1 MGMMVKV
8 KICGVTSATD
18 ALMAATAGA
27 DAVGLNF
34 YRASPRFLEPER
46 ALAIRLALPPFV
58 AAVGIFV
65 DEEVER
71 VRELMDYCGLDYAQL
86 HGRETPRKV
95 AQLKQ
100 YRIIKAVRIR
110 GEEDLRELERYRADA
125 FLLDAYV
132 EGAPGGTGMT
142 FNWDLARGASNRAKI
157 ILAGGLTP
165 DNVAQA
171 VAAGRP
177 YAVDVAS
184 GVESEPGKKDRKLV
198 NRFVRAAK
206 SVEL

>member
-1 MGMMVKV
+1 MMVKV

-27 DAVGLNF
+27 DAIGLNF
-34 YRASPRFLEPER
+34 YRPSPRYVEPER

-71 VRELMDYCGLDYAQL
+71 VRELMDFCHLDYAQL

-95 AQLKQ
+95 ALLKE
-100 YRIIKAVRIR
+100 YRIIKAIRVRT
-110 GEEDLRELERYRADA
+110 GEDLRELERYRVDA
-125 FLLDAYV
+125 FLLDAFV
-132 EGAPGGTGMT
+132 EDMPGGTGLT
-142 FNWDLARGASNRAKI
+142 FDWDLAREASHRAKI

-165 DNVAQA
+165 ENVDEA

>member
-1 MGMMVKV
+1 MMVKV

-34 YRASPRFLEPER
+34 YLPSPRYLEPER

-71 VRELMDYCGLDYAQL
+71 VREIMDYCRLDYAQL
-86 HGRETPRKV
+86 HGRETPRKI
-95 AQLKQ
+95 AQLKG
-100 YRIIKAVRIR
+100 YRIIKAIR
-110 GEEDLRELERYRADA
+110 VSGEADLRELERYRVDA
-125 FLLDAYV
+125 FLLDTYV
-132 EGAPGGTGMT
+132 EGTPGGTGQT
-142 FNWDLARGASNRAKI
+142 FDWDLARQAANRAKI
-157 ILAGGLTP
+157 IVAGGLTP

-177 YAVDVAS
+177 YGVDVAS